1 MSGMSL
7 SSKALLWSLLAL
19 GACLFAPRAFAADAC
34 SVGISVIDFGTYDP
48 TSSTPLDGQGSVTV
62 TCTGGNNLPVTIGV
76 TTGGSN
82 SFAQRRMTS
91 GAEVLNYNLYT
102 SSARS
107 TILGTGTGGT
117 STVTCTVGL
126 SSTDCAGSNPSGG
139 TRVAVRT
146 LYGRVTEL
154 QNVTGAGGQFTDT
167 LTVNVTF

>member
-7 SSKALLWSLLAL
+7 TSKALSWSLLAL

-34 SVGISVIDFGTYDP
+34 TVAASVVDFGTYDP
-48 TSSTPLDGQGSVTV
+48 TSSTPLDGQGAVTV

-139 TRVAVRT
+139 TRVGVRT
-146 LYGRVTEL
+146 IYGRITEL

>member
-1 MSGMSL
+1 MNGMSAP
-7 SSKALLWSLLAL
+7 KALLLLLAL
-19 GACLFAPRAFAADAC
+19 GAACLFAPRAFAADAC
-34 SVGISVIDFGTYDP
+34 SVAASVVDFGTYDP
-48 TSSTPLDGQGSVTV
+48 TSSTPLDGQGSVTI
-62 TCTGGNNLPVTIGV
+62 TCTGGNNLPVAIGV

-91 GAEVLNYNLYT
+91 GAEILNYNLYT

-107 TILGTGTGGT
+107 TILGTGTGGS
-117 STVTCTVGL
+117 STVNCTVGQ
-126 SSTDCAGSNPSGG
+126 SSTDCVGSNPSGG